1 MSNSIKPKTRIQ
13 SDLFNWIRNKFIRLR
28 ANRGY
33 ANTYKVAIYIE
44 HPDLPGHIHKQEL
57 TIDANNRAHA
67 RFRIAR
73 EIRMRIG
80 TARRYNP

>member
-1 MSNSIKPKTRIQ
+1 MTDSIKPNTRIQ

-28 ANRGY
+28 ANKGY
-33 ANTYKVAIYIE
+33 ARLYKVAIYLE
-44 HPDLPGHIHKQEL
+44 HPDLPGHIHKQVL
-57 TIDANNRAHA
+57 TIDANNRHHA

-80 TARRYNP
+80 TARRA